1 MTGNSYK
8 NRISEF
14 YNSFILLMFVYA
26 VARAV
31 IMPYISTSVF
41 IIVVT
46 AFIVY
51 SLYKYS
57 HMKRYSGTVLID
69 RNLIRTYV
77 FLQVII
83 VLRGVFFNYSSLTEF
98 LSSSFTN
105 PYSTLAFIMPLL
117 VFVNPEYLDFK
128 FLKKIMM
135 VLVFIFIYVV
145 IDNYQA
151 IFLETY
157 IMRASVEGGENYGVI
172 VGIVEYVTSF
182 FMLSAFLLFIPKFIP
197 SKNWYIAF
205 VCLLVSIVIVAIG
218 ARRSSLAY
226 MALIMIGSIY
236 FYTRGRNTSKA
247 FRYITVLSIIGILV
261 YYITSN
267 LDTSFSLLQE
277 RGLSNS
283 RETVEGEFWQDM
295 GDGLDWVFGRGLNG
309 KYYAAS
315 TSYLD
320 SSLSV
325 YRNICETGYLN
336 IILTGGVVS
345 LIFYIS
351 ILLRAALRGWFKS
364 NNNLTKAFSAYI
376 VVSIVSLIPFGL
388 LSFTLTFFV
397 VWIGVSICNNPYYL
411 NLSDDEIKQ
420 IYFK

>member
-1 MTGNSYK
+1 MAENSYK
-8 NRISEF
+8 NKNTEF
-14 YNSFILLMFVYA
+14 YNSFILLMFVYS
-26 VARAV
+26 VARTV
-31 IMPYISTSVF
+31 IMPYTSTGVF
-41 IIVVT
+41 ILIVT
-46 AFIVY
+46 AFLVF

-57 HMKRYSGTVLID
+57 QIRKYSGTVLFD
-69 RNLIRTYV
+69 RNLIRMYL
-77 FLQVII
+77 FLQVITI
-83 VLRGVFFNYSSLTEF
+83 LRGLFFNYSSLTEF

-105 PYSTLAFIMPLL
+105 PYSTFAFFMPFL

-135 VLVFIFIYVV
+135 MLVFIFIYVV

-157 IMRASVEGGENYGVI
+157 IIRASVEGGENYGVI
-172 VGIVEYVTSF
+172 VGIVGYVTSF
-182 FMLSAFLLFIPKFIP
+182 FMLSAFLLFIPKFIS

-205 VCLLVSIVIVAIG
+205 VCLLTSIIIVAIG

-226 MALIMIGSIY
+226 MGLIMIGTVY
-236 FYTRGRNTSKA
+236 FYTRGRNTSKT
-247 FRYITVLSIIGILV
+247 FRYIMVLGVIAVLV
-261 YYITSN
+261 YYISSN

-295 GDGLDWVFGRGLNG
+295 GDGLDWIFGRGLNG

-325 YRNICETGYLN
+325 YRNLCETGYLN

-345 LIFYIS
+345 LIFYIL
-351 ILLRAALRGWFKS
+351 ILLRAAWRGWYKT
-364 NNNLTKAFSAYI
+364 NNSLTKAFSAYI
-376 VVSIVSLIPFGL
+376 IVSIVSLIPFGL

-397 VWIGVSICNNPYYL
+397 VWVGVSICNNPYYL
-411 NLSDDEIKQ
+411 NLTDEQIKNL
-420 IYFK
+420 YFK

>member
-8 NRISEF
+8 NRISKF
-14 YNSFILLMFVYA
+14 YNSFILLMFVYS

-31 IMPYISTSVF
+31 IMPYTSTSVF

-117 VFVNPEYLDFK
+117 LFVNPEYLDFK

-172 VGIVEYVTSF
+172 VGIVGYVTSV
-182 FMLSAFLLFIPKFIP
+182 FM
-197 SKNWYIAF
+197 
-205 VCLLVSIVIVAIG
+205 
-218 ARRSSLAY
+218 
-226 MALIMIGSIY
+226 
-236 FYTRGRNTSKA
+236 
-247 FRYITVLSIIGILV
+247 
-261 YYITSN
+261 
-267 LDTSFSLLQE
+267 
-277 RGLSNS
+277 
-283 RETVEGEFWQDM
+283 
-295 GDGLDWVFGRGLNG
+295 
-309 KYYAAS
+309 
-315 TSYLD
+315 
-320 SSLSV
+320 
-325 YRNICETGYLN
+325 
-336 IILTGGVVS
+336 
-345 LIFYIS
+345 
-351 ILLRAALRGWFKS
+351 
-364 NNNLTKAFSAYI
+364 
-376 VVSIVSLIPFGL
+376 
-388 LSFTLTFFV
+388 
-397 VWIGVSICNNPYYL
+397 
-411 NLSDDEIKQ
+411 
-420 IYFK
+420 